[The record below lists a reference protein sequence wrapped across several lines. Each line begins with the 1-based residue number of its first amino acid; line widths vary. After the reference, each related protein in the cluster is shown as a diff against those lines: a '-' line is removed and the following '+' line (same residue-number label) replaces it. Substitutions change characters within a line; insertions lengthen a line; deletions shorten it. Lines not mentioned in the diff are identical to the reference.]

1 MTRPGGGP
9 SLAATFVTLGFAY
22 GIWYSYSVFLVA
34 LLGEFGWSR
43 SLVAGAFSVF
53 VLVHGLA
60 AAPLGWLGDRLGPRR
75 LTLAGGLVLAAG
87 LGLAGMVDRPWQLY
101 LSFGV
106 LGGIGV
112 AAAGWVPAVLLVQ
125 RWFPL
130 RVGTAL
136 GITSAGIG
144 AGILLMVPF
153 AQWLIDRVGWRRA
166 LQIIGVAALAWILP
180 VTFWLVREPPA
191 GATRAGRRTGGE
203 PVPAAVEVTLL
214 AAAATRAFWL
224 LAAAQGFAAFV
235 NQMLLVHQVAYL
247 VDHGVP
253 ALVAASVV
261 SVVGIASV
269 VGKAGGGWVSDL
281 IGREVTYTL
290 GMALVVTSIGALG
303 MQALQPGA
311 AWAYVYG
318 GLVGLGYAVTA
329 PLMPAVISD
338 LYRGRHFGA
347 IFGAL
352 QTMNAV
358 GGALGPWVAGRV
370 FDATG
375 SYRAAFLIAV
385 VAAGIATTALW
396 IAAPRRRGRP
406 RLQ

>member
-1 MTRPGGGP
+1 
-9 SLAATFVTLGFAY
+9 
-22 GIWYSYSVFLVA
+22 
-34 LLGEFGWSR
+34 
-43 SLVAGAFSVF
+43 
-53 VLVHGLA
+53 
-60 AAPLGWLGDRLGPRR
+60 
-75 LTLAGGLVLAAG
+75 
-87 LGLAGMVDRPWQLY
+87 
-101 LSFGV
+101 
-106 LGGIGV
+106 
-112 AAAGWVPAVLLVQ
+112 
-125 RWFPL
+125 
-130 RVGTAL
+130 
-136 GITSAGIG
+136 
-144 AGILLMVPF
+144 VPF
-153 AQWLIDRVGWRRA
+153 AQWLIDRVGWRWA
-166 LQIIGVAALAWILP
+166 FQVIGIAALAWIVPATL
-180 VTFWLVREPPA
+180 WLVREPP
-191 GATRAGRRTGGE
+191 GAEARAGRRTGGD
-203 PVPAAVEVTLL
+203 PARAGEVTLL

-269 VGKAGGGWVSDL
+269 VGKAGGGWLSDL

-311 AWAYVYG
+311 AWAYLYG

-358 GGALGPWVAGRV
+358 GGSLGPWVAGHV
-370 FDATG
+370 FDVTR
-375 SYRAAFLIAV
+375 SYRLAFLLA
-385 VAAGIATTALW
+385 VAAAGLATAALW

-406 RLQ
+406 RLD